1 MELRPLMY
9 IKICN
14 TKLMYGEEMGKYEQK
29 LKLLKLFGNVSY
41 MSVNG
46 DIKYWLH
53 ILLFDGVTTL
63 NVH

>member
-1 MELRPLMY
+1 MY
-9 IKICN
+9 IKGHNSI
-14 TKLMYGEEMGKYEQK
+14 KEQDVKPILDASIHRYQQK
-29 LKLLKLFGNVSY
+29 LKFLKLFGNDSY
-41 MSVNG
+41 MSVNA